1 MKCKI
6 CSKILISQIKC
17 HLCNNFFCS
26 NYCLE
31 SHFHLYHKSLNLS
44 KNRIYEKPKI
54 EREKNNNN
62 LILYSISSPYITN
75 GYISNQ
81 INYEE
86 IYDLKNFIQVLE
98 YNSPKIIG
106 IGSYGKV
113 YLYRNITDKK
123 LYAIKHLNKMILCK
137 SIHNIKR
144 IYDEINIQSRIYH
157 QNIVRLL
164 NVKENEDN
172 IYLIMEYA
180 SNGSLYQYIRKK
192 KYLSEEESFKFFSQ
206 IINAIYF
213 LHKNDFIHRDIKPEN
228 ILIFNDDIC
237 KICDFGC
244 CVELNG
250 KQRTTFCGTT
260 EYMSPEIVNKIE
272 YSKEIDIWSLGILLY
287 EMIHG
292 YSPFNPNN
300 KIVNSKEVINKIK
313 VNDIK
318 FNLNISKECKDL
330 ICHLL
335 DKNAKNR
342 YKIEDIFK
350 SEFIKKYQK
359 MNLFFLNEKYNNKSE
374 NKNNYTDIKMNNNTL
389 LLSTLVENDYII
401 NKTLFNNNKYNSPD
415 RPIIKNKI
423 NNVIFNNVI
432 NRNPNNKNLF
442 SDKTKKKLITTR
454 EENKK
459 INFFKNDSFSSSQ
472 DELEINNQR
481 NKKITVKVTK
491 LSSESYILND
501 YLKSNISNVKK
512 INNEYNLY
520 KESSIS
526 NNFSINNSNIL
537 SENNLKNKYHSVK
550 RKDNKINELSQSF
563 IKIDINKET
572 NLESNRNYKKLISKT
587 ARKKEKNFIFERKDD
602 RIESKKNEN
611 NKKYYIKPKIEKEYL
626 FPKDNSKEV
635 DKQKKNVIDFKNC
648 VNSKIKIPRR
658 KILSSL
664 QLDNIHL
671 INNLDEL
678 NINTEIQSLNSSNQL
693 NTELF
698 EMKEKQK
705 ELSFQN
711 NINKI
716 NPNNRYDSYIN
727 DYSIN
732 TQINK
737 NYIFNPNISINFPK
751 YSFSNEKSNH
761 KNTKKMKIVEIKE
774 DIKDR
779 IISPI
784 NLSKSIFSQKNILS
798 KNIKNNSINNSKNK
812 NKNLLFE
819 QTYQPKI
826 KDNYNNIS
834 PSKCKIKKEKNAIF
848 SKSLPHINE
857 KIKHSEDD
865 EWELKILKTKN
876 RLKPKKTNEK

>member
-62 LILYSISSPYITN
+62 LIPYSISSPYITN

-526 NNFSINNSNIL
+526 NNFSIINSNIL

-587 ARKKEKNFIFERKDD
+587 ARKKENNFIFERKDD
-602 RIESKKNEN
+602 RIESKKNEI

-678 NINTEIQSLNSSNQL
+678 NINTEIPSLNSSNQL

-732 TQINK
+732 TQTNK

-751 YSFSNEKSNH
+751 YSLSNEKSNH

-784 NLSKSIFSQKNILS
+784 NFSKSIFSQKNILS
-798 KNIKNNSINNSKNK
+798 NNIK
-812 NKNLLFE
+812 
-819 QTYQPKI
+819 
-826 KDNYNNIS
+826 
-834 PSKCKIKKEKNAIF
+834 
-848 SKSLPHINE
+848 
-857 KIKHSEDD
+857 
-865 EWELKILKTKN
+865 
-876 RLKPKKTNEK
+876 

>member
-6 CSKILISQIKC
+6 CSKIIFSQINCYLC
-17 HLCNNFFCS
+17 HNLFCS
-26 NYCLE
+26 NFCLGA
-31 SHFHLYHKSLNLS
+31 HFQFFHKSMGLS

-54 EREKNNNN
+54 EREKNNFK
-62 LILYSISSPYITN
+62 IIPYSISSPYITN

-86 IYDLKNFIQVLE
+86 IYDLKNFIPVLE

-123 LYAIKHLNKMILCK
+123 LYAIKHLNKMLLCK

-144 IYDEINIQSRIYH
+144 IYDEMNIQSRIYH

-164 NVKENEDN
+164 NVKENEDS

-180 SNGSLYQYIRKK
+180 SKGSLYQYIRKK
-192 KYLSEEESFKFFSQ
+192 KYLNEEESFKFFSQ

-228 ILIFNDDIC
+228 ILIFKDDIC

-260 EYMSPEIVNKIE
+260 EYMSPEIVNEME

-287 EMIHG
+287 EMVHG

-300 KIVNSKEVINKIK
+300 KIINSKEVINKIK

-318 FNLNISKECKDL
+318 FNLKISEECKDL

-359 MNLFFLNEKYNNKSE
+359 MNLYFLNEKYNNKYE
-374 NKNNYTDIKMNNNTL
+374 NNNNKEDIKMNNNTL

-401 NKTLFNNNKYNSPD
+401 NKTLFNNIKYNSPNK
-415 RPIIKNKI
+415 PKIKNKI
-423 NNVIFNNVI
+423 NNVIFNNII

-442 SDKTKKKLITTR
+442 CDETKKKVITKK

-459 INFFKNDSFSSSQ
+459 INFFYTNDSLASSKV
-472 DELEINNQR
+472 ELGKNNQR
-481 NKKITVKVTK
+481 KNKITVKVTK
-491 LSSESYILND
+491 LSSEGCISND
-501 YLKSNISNVKK
+501 TLKSNISNVKK
-512 INNEYNLY
+512 INNSLELTLP
-520 KESSIS
+520 KELSI
-526 NNFSINNSNIL
+526 INNISIKNPNIR
-537 SENNLKNKYHSVK
+537 SENYLKNLK
-550 RKDNKINELSQSF
+550 RKENEKNELSKSF
-563 IKIDINKET
+563 IKKDINKEINHEDT
-572 NLESNRNYKKLISKT
+572 KNYNKLISKT
-587 ARKKEKNFIFERKDD
+587 ARKNDNNFILEKKDD
-602 RIESKKNEN
+602 NIENKENKNK
-611 NKKYYIKPKIEKEYL
+611 KKYYIKPKIENEYL
-626 FPKDNSKEV
+626 FTKRNSKEV
-635 DKQKKNVIDFKNC
+635 DRQKSNIIDFKNC
-648 VNSKIKIPRR
+648 LNSKIKIPRR

-664 QLDNIHL
+664 HLDNINL
-671 INNLDEL
+671 YNNIEDL
-678 NINTEIQSLNSSNQL
+678 NINTQIPSINSSNQL
-693 NTELF
+693 NAECF
-698 EMKEKQK
+698 QIKEKHINYN
-705 ELSFQN
+705 FQ
-711 NINKI
+711 INTNRI
-716 NPNNRYDSYIN
+716 ATNNRHDSYIN

-751 YSFSNEKSNH
+751 YSFSDEKINH
-761 KNTKKMKIVEIKE
+761 NNKRKFKLVEIKE
-774 DIKDR
+774 DIKDK
-779 IISPI
+779 INSPI
-784 NLSKSIFSQKNILS
+784 NFSKSQILQKNILS
-798 KNIKNNSINNSKNK
+798 PNIK
-812 NKNLLFE
+812 
-819 QTYQPKI
+819 
-826 KDNYNNIS
+826 
-834 PSKCKIKKEKNAIF
+834 
-848 SKSLPHINE
+848 
-857 KIKHSEDD
+857 
-865 EWELKILKTKN
+865 
-876 RLKPKKTNEK
+876 

>member
-62 LILYSISSPYITN
+62 LIPYSISSPYITN

-442 SDKTKKKLITTR
+442 SDKTTKKLITTR

-501 YLKSNISNVKK
+501 YLKPNISNVKK

-537 SENNLKNKYHSVK
+537 SENNLKNKYNSVK

-602 RIESKKNEN
+602 RIESKKNEI

-678 NINTEIQSLNSSNQL
+678 NINTEIPSLNSSNQL

-784 NLSKSIFSQKNILS
+784 NLSKSIFSQKNIIIVILMVGNIFFRLHFLMS
-798 KNIKNNSINNSKNK
+798 K
-812 NKNLLFE
+812 
-819 QTYQPKI
+819 
-826 KDNYNNIS
+826 
-834 PSKCKIKKEKNAIF
+834 IF
-848 SKSLPHINE
+848 SLI
-857 KIKHSEDD
+857 
-865 EWELKILKTKN
+865 IL
-876 RLKPKKTNEK
+876 RIIA